1 MSAMDEDL
9 RFMQAALAEA
19 RRAFA
24 EDEAPVGAVLVK
36 DGDIVAR
43 DRNRRERLHDPTA
56 HAEMLVI
63 TAAAAALESWRLDG
77 CTLYVTLEPCAMCA
91 GAVVLARI
99 PRVVFGASDP
109 KAGAGG
115 SVIDL
120 LRHPKLNHRADV
132 TGGVLA
138 SECGALLVE
147 FFAGKRGA
155 AKTLRPEAPD
165 GRKSG
170 GGGTDPS
177 VRET

>member
-1 MSAMDEDL
+1 MDPDS

-19 RRAFA
+19 KRAAA

-36 DGDIVAR
+36 AGKIVAR

-63 TAAAAALESWRLDG
+63 TAAAAELESWRLTD

-99 PRVVFGASDP
+99 PRVVYGAADP

-115 SVIDL
+115 SVLDV

-132 TGGVLA
+132 TGGVMA
-138 SECGALLVE
+138 EECGALLVE
-147 FFAGKRGA
+147 FFARKRTA
-155 AKTLRPEAPD
+155 ATTSRPSPSGTSSPSGDDAAP
-165 GRKSG
+165 
-170 GGGTDPS
+170 
-177 VRET
+177 